1 MTITAL
7 TVDSSQQTV
16 TTAIIVYKDQQYYA
30 SEYFILSHCQS
41 SDLEVYRGREQAIE
55 INHEGFSLSDG
66 GTIEV
71 GL

>member
-1 MTITAL
+1 MTAL

-16 TTAIIVYKDQQYYA
+16 TAAIIVYKDQPMQVNTSFCHIA
-30 SEYFILSHCQS
+30 G
-41 SDLEVYRGREQAIE
+41 LEVYRGREQAIE
-55 INHEGFSLSDG
+55 INHEGFSLSDR